1 MSQIPIRLQYYVTYK
16 VRYLIENFISYDNV
30 TPEYKVFL
38 ASIENQKEPN
48 NFEEAVNQSIWCKAM
63 RKELDAL
70 EKNNT

>member
-1 MSQIPIRLQYYVTYK
+1 VLQTPMRLQNYVTYK
-16 VRYLIENFISYDNV
+16 VQYPIKFFISYDNV

-48 NFEEAVNQSIWCKAM
+48 NFEEMVNQPVWCKTM
-63 RKELDAL
+63 REELDAL